1 MVCNKHYFTIFYK
14 KYKEVNIMFPCDCC
28 GCCCKNLSKTK
39 EHMKLDRGD
48 GVCRYLQNNLCSIY
62 EHRPLACRIDE
73 NYELFYSDK
82 MTLEEYYRLGI
93 EVCKKLKEE
102 CQQ

>member
-1 MVCNKHYFTIFYK
+1 
-14 KYKEVNIMFPCDCC
+14 MFPCDCC

-82 MTLEEYYRLGI
+82 MTLEEYYRLGMEI
-93 EVCKKLKEE
+93 CKKLKEE